1 VLKRLI
7 TIIGIGLYAFIAGAQ
22 DNWVVRHGLDTGNA
36 SGTYIEIMDSVL
48 LIRALALCRG
58 NSESCAGFISINPA
72 NGELTGKGI
81 IFDSV
86 KTNASQALS
95 SMNGS
100 VLLNI
105 NTTDRSRCAVASF
118 RDSGELIDIFDYY
131 VVTDDECLSGS
142 IDSNDSTTFVVY
154 GTKVENGPYAV
165 KLRALDAE
173 FAPIWT
179 ASIEQEERLVETA
192 ELQTSIDGGVV
203 VSYTTLDPLEY
214 FDQRVS
220 IAKFSSTGVMEWETS
235 LPYSGDWDSHW
246 SKIADHPDGGYVGT
260 WPFDSTIFYKAIV
273 PNVVYKLKADGEI
286 EWERIVWDRQFT
298 LLDVFAA
305 QDGGVFGCGIAEHWP
320 WGEDTVMN
328 YRVPYVIKLDA
339 NGNEIWDR
347 KIIDTIGGA
356 DRIKLYAG
364 VELSNGDIVFTGD
377 SRDLNFGTP
386 DDPFP
391 YNIYA
396 IKLDSNGCFYPGCG
410 EWQNVSVP
418 TTSVKTIKKEH
429 AEVRLFPN
437 PANDYMYLGL
447 GVGDS
452 YLPGEYRYYISST
465 LGQIFM
471 DDKFNPNV
479 ITQIMISNLHSGMY
493 VLTITRNGKI
503 LKSNTFTKIEK

>member
-7 TIIGIGLYAFIAGAQ
+7 IILGLGLCTFVAGAQ
-22 DNWVVRHGLDTGNA
+22 DNWVVRYGLDEGNEI
-36 SGTYIEIMDSVL
+36 GTYIEILDSVL
-48 LIRALALCRG
+48 VLNVLTFCRD
-58 NSESCAGFISINPA
+58 NSKSCVGFISIDPD
-72 NGELTGKGI
+72 NGELAGKGI
-81 IFDSV
+81 IFDTV
-86 KTNASQALS
+86 KISALQSLS

-131 VVTDDECLSGS
+131 VADDDECMGGA
-142 IDSNDSTTFVVY
+142 IDSNDSTTFVIY
-154 GTKVENGPYAV
+154 GTREVNGPYAV
-165 KLRALDAE
+165 KIRALDADL
-173 FAPIWT
+173 APIWT
-179 ASIEQEERLVETA
+179 KSIEQEGRQVIQA
-192 ELQTSIDGGVV
+192 ELQTNNDGGVV
-203 VSYTTLDPLEY
+203 VTYTTYDPAEY

-235 LPYSGDWDSHW
+235 LPYSGDWDSGW

-273 PNVVYKLKADGEI
+273 PNVVYKLKPDGEL

-298 LLDVFAA
+298 LYDVFAT
-305 QDGGVFGCGIAEHWP
+305 QDGGVLGCGIAEHWP
-320 WGEDTVMN
+320 WAEDSVPH
-328 YRVPYVIKLDA
+328 YRVPYVVKLDA

-347 KIIDTIGGA
+347 KIIDTIGGS
-356 DRIKLYAG
+356 DRIRLYAG
-364 VELSNGDIVFTGD
+364 VELSNGDIVFTGG
-377 SRDLNFGTP
+377 SRDPNFGTP

-391 YNIYA
+391 GNIYA

-418 TTSVKTIKKEH
+418 TTSVKTIEKEH

-437 PANDYMYLGL
+437 PASDYMYLGL
-447 GVGDS
+447 AVGDS
-452 YLPGEYRYYISST
+452 YLPGEYKYFISST
-465 LGQIFM
+465 IGQVLM

-479 ITQIMISNLHSGMY
+479 ITQIMISNLRSGMY

-503 LKSNTFTKIEK
+503 IKSNTFTKIEN